1 MTPNGLPYDYVI
13 DSTAELVPDRPV
25 ELYIRNM
32 FDVALNIARAS
43 AEQLSRTPGS
53 IKAHIRLV
61 CPFYEHKKDKKRYA
75 EADPEG
81 WKVKDM
87 RGVWGHEALRA
98 IASIE
103 GLPLVALRTGLVYG
117 NGFYQYE
124 GTLNIYRSC
133 RTDSSWACVQTPW
146 TRYDALV
153 VTRFTKKSDQHL

>member
-124 GTLNIYRSC
+124 AVGLILLGLVYKHLGRDMTLLWSPDLPKNLINIC
-133 RTDSSWACVQTPW
+133 DFAG
-146 TRYDALV
+146 V
-153 VTRFTKKSDQHL
+153 V